1 MRGRSPT
8 SSRAAVADEA
18 LRPPAL
24 SPSRYAGIAD
34 ELAGRMPLA
43 YTHLVQLLVDALVL
57 AAPFALAAEFGPVS
71 TVAGTALLTLFYSAV
86 LDLAKMCA
94 LRRRPR
100 RARARATSPSFFP
113 RRAPS

>member
-71 TVAGTALLTLFYSAV
+71 TVAGTAL
-86 LDLAKMCA
+86 
-94 LRRRPR
+94 
-100 RARARATSPSFFP
+100 
-113 RRAPS
+113 